1 MVAEFLAMI
10 FNCDSVVFRGANL
23 LFRKRLG
30 LDPLNGFS
38 QQCGKVPNL
47 DSEAVAAS
55 EVK

>member
-10 FNCDSVVFRGANL
+10 FNCASVVFLGANL

-30 LDPLNGFS
+30 LNPLNGFS